1 MQINNPL
8 HFYYKYKNTFSAT
21 IFFRLYFS
29 KMVDIQDYTILFLV
43 WLIST
48 LLVRAIFL
56 KTRAKPPLPPGPT
69 AFPIIGHLH
78 LLRPIPHQ
86 ALHNLSE
93 RYGPLFYLS
102 FGSVPCVVVSSPEMA
117 KEFLKNHEMSFCNR
131 PSTVA
136 VRCLTYGASDFSF
149 APYGPYWKFMKQICM
164 SQLLGGQTLDR
175 FLDVRQEEIE
185 VFLKL
190 MLQKGQEGKEVNLG
204 EELMTLANNIIS
216 RMTMSKRCSTT
227 DDEAGDVR
235 KLIEEVGVITGK
247 FNFQDYIWF
256 CKNIDVQGFGKRI
269 KKVQVRLDSM
279 MESILKEHE
288 EARMKKKNGKTSENG
303 ELGDDFSKDLVN
315 ILLDIMEDESSEMR
329 LSRESVKAFIL
340 EMFTTGT
347 GTSAGVIQWAMAE
360 LINHQNIFKKA
371 REEIDSFVGKK
382 RHLKES
388 DIPSLPY
395 LQAIVKETLRLHPS
409 GPLFTREST
418 QDCNIGGYHI
428 PPNTRLLVNVWAIGR
443 DPNYWENPMEFQ
455 PERFMGSS
463 VIDVRGQHYHLLPFG
478 SGRRSCPGTSLAL
491 QVIHTTLG
499 SMIQCFDW
507 KVVNGES
514 VDMSEAAGIS
524 LLMEKPLMCVPV
536 ARSQCKEI
544 MG

>member
-1 MQINNPL
+1 
-8 HFYYKYKNTFSAT
+8 
-21 IFFRLYFS
+21 
-29 KMVDIQDYTILFLV
+29 MVDIQDYTILFLV

>member
-1 MQINNPL
+1 
-8 HFYYKYKNTFSAT
+8 
-21 IFFRLYFS
+21 
-29 KMVDIQDYTILFLV
+29 
-43 WLIST
+43 
-48 LLVRAIFL
+48 
-56 KTRAKPPLPPGPT
+56 
-69 AFPIIGHLH
+69 
-78 LLRPIPHQ
+78 
-86 ALHNLSE
+86 
-93 RYGPLFYLS
+93 
-102 FGSVPCVVVSSPEMA
+102 
-117 KEFLKNHEMSFCNR
+117 MSFCNR

-185 VFLKL
+185 IFLKL

-247 FNFQDYIWF
+247 FNFQDYIRF

-303 ELGDDFSKDLVN
+303 ELGDDFSKDLVD

-340 EMFTTGT
+340 E
-347 GTSAGVIQWAMAE
+347 
-360 LINHQNIFKKA
+360 
-371 REEIDSFVGKK
+371 
-382 RHLKES
+382 
-388 DIPSLPY
+388 
-395 LQAIVKETLRLHPS
+395 TLRLHPS
-409 GPLFTREST
+409 GPVFTREST